1 MVASTTETAVTCTL
15 RKVLC
20 IMESMYPRMSG
31 KAPRIELATVIA
43 VMGLGVL
50 AISMLG
56 PVLPLYLSSIDVSP
70 DVLGLMF
77 SIAMVGMV
85 FGESSWGWVAD
96 RVGL

>member
-1 MVASTTETAVTCTL
+1 
-15 RKVLC
+15 
-20 IMESMYPRMSG
+20 MYPPISG

-56 PVLPLYLSSIDVSP
+56 PVLPLYLTSIDVSP

-77 SIAMVGMV
+77 SIVMVGMV

-96 RVGL
+96 RVGLKLPLITGTALKP